1 MLNEI
6 KQCMQQEMLT
16 KHAHVDSG
24 LEMYLT
30 VMSSATTTTNALTD
44 SVMIIKCLVDVD
56 ESNLI
61 DTRTDEGFR
70 SMKFNIT
77 AGVIERS
84 RIVTFERLL
93 WRVSKG
99 NVFVRFADIEQEMT
113 DPKTSRPVLKSVFM
127 IFYQARRSTIFWDKH
142 EVNGITTYFR
152 NRARR

>member
-1 MLNEI
+1 
-6 KQCMQQEMLT
+6 
-16 KHAHVDSG
+16 
-24 LEMYLT
+24 
-30 VMSSATTTTNALTD
+30 MSSATTTTNASTD
-44 SVMIIKCLVDVD
+44 SVMIIECLVDVD

-77 AGVIERS
+77 AGVIKRS

-127 IFYQARRSTIFWDKH
+127 IFYQARLSPTFLDKH
-142 EVNGITTYFR
+142 E
-152 NRARR
+152 

>member
-1 MLNEI
+1 M
-6 KQCMQQEMLT
+6 
-16 KHAHVDSG
+16 
-24 LEMYLT
+24 
-30 VMSSATTTTNALTD
+30 NAF
-44 SVMIIKCLVDVD
+44 IDVD

-61 DTRTDEGFR
+61 DTRADEGYR

-99 NVFVRFADIEQEMT
+99 NVFVRFAEIEQEMT

-127 IFYQARRSTIFWDKH
+127 IFYQVEYTCTKS
-142 EVNGITTYFR
+142 
-152 NRARR
+152 

>member
-1 MLNEI
+1 MVGPFTN
-6 KQCMQQEMLT
+6 KAD
-16 KHAHVDSG
+16 HGA
-24 LEMYLT
+24 
-30 VMSSATTTTNALTD
+30 NALTD
-44 SVMIIKCLVDVD
+44 SVMIIECLVDVD

-127 IFYQARRSTIFWDKH
+127 IFYQARRSTIFYYKQ
-142 EVNGITTYFR
+142 EVND
-152 NRARR
+152 N